1 MTEVSSRPDA
11 PPIQADD
18 APNGRLLI
26 GKVAVVYG
34 GGGAVGGAVARAFSR
49 HGARLFLVGRTLRKL
64 ELVASDIEAGGG
76 RAACA
81 AIDVFD
87 AAAITAH
94 AHAIAAAC
102 GGIDIAMNAT
112 GFHHVQGKPFAELS
126 VDEFMAPIDAYLR
139 SLFTTAKAVAPCMG
153 RRGSV
158 ILSLST
164 PGSRLVWPGFLGYG
178 VTCAAKEAFTKK
190 LAAEL
195 APQGIRV
202 VCLMPNAIADA
213 LAHGSH
219 VREVFAPLA
228 ASTGTTVEAMLAAP
242 PEAAL
247 LKRLPT
253 LAEVAGAAVFAA
265 SDLAGAMTGAVMN
278 LSGGLVV
285 D

>member
-1 MTEVSSRPDA
+1 MTEVSSPPVHADSTPD
-11 PPIQADD
+11 
-18 APNGRLLI
+18 GRLLV

-34 GGGAVGGAVARAFSR
+34 GGGAIGGAVARAFAR

-64 ELVASDIEAGGG
+64 ERVAGDIEAAGG

-81 AIDVFD
+81 EIDVFD
-87 AAAITAH
+87 AAAMAAH
-94 AHAIAAAC
+94 ARAVAAES

-126 VDEFMAPIDAYLR
+126 VDEFMEPIDAYLR
-139 SLFTTAKAVAPCMG
+139 SLFNTAKAVAPCTG
-153 RRGSV
+153 QCGGV

-219 VREVFAPLA
+219 VREVFTPLA
-228 ASTGTTVEAMLAAP
+228 ERAGTTVEAMLAAP
-242 PEAAL
+242 PETAL
-247 LKRLPT
+247 LRRLPT